1 MCDGTCHD
9 QELIVCPLTL
19 SPEQQVASA
28 DGMPKTIV
36 VGGNNEANGITTYA
50 VGEGDDME
58 EKVIATVG
66 ATVIDADTQ
75 DDILEDHNAMS
86 LLVGSTGNDT
96 LISRGGRDAL
106 WGGNAFQLSMCTD
119 IGWP

>member
-1 MCDGTCHD
+1 
-9 QELIVCPLTL
+9 
-19 SPEQQVASA
+19 
-28 DGMPKTIV
+28 MPKTIV